1 MHGRGEIAVGER
13 FVHTSIIGSHF
24 DSVIESRTSVGGI
37 DAVVPSV
44 AGQAWIT
51 DITQVGIDPTA
62 PFPEGYTLSDTRM
75 GPKRLRTGEYQPIN
89 TFPRRDHSF
98 VDGHPG

>member
-1 MHGRGEIAVGER
+1 M
-13 FVHTSIIGSHF
+13 HTSIIGSRF

-51 DITQVGIDPTA
+51 DISQVGIEPTD
-62 PFPEGYTLSDTRM
+62 PFPEGYTLSDTWM
-75 GPKRLRTGEYQPIN
+75 GTKAAAARGGVAVASPG
-89 TFPRRDHSF
+89 PR
-98 VDGHPG
+98 

>member
-1 MHGRGEIAVGER
+1 MPPDRDQTPKIL
-13 FVHTSIIGSHF
+13 TSAPITP
-24 DSVIESRTSVGGI
+24 ETL
-37 DAVVPSV
+37 
-44 AGQAWIT
+44 GQC
-51 DITQVGIDPTA
+51 PTA
-62 PFPEGYTLSDTRM
+62 PFPEGYTLSDTWM